1 MWGVQSER
9 GQRFAVGY
17 AGIFVVVVG
26 YRQVLVLPVAAV
38 PAVLPQSRRIP
49 VQRNWDRG
57 VSGLSEPQNAPA
69 RNPHFQP
76 LQPEH
81 RRAASRANL
90 SLQFKL
96 IRTLNSQ
103 KLCNAY

>member
-26 YRQVLVLPVAAV
+26 YRQILVLPVAAV

-90 SLQFKL
+90 S
-96 IRTLNSQ
+96 I
-103 KLCNAY
+103 